1 MLRGFVFFSMRTF
14 IAVLSFTSLVATSAW
29 AGALDRPATFLSNHP
44 ARDAWRVDW
53 LSSGGDAVSVTPRG
67 RLAIHPELMQ
77 GGTQP
82 IHAAAIE
89 HSDAYLKRA
98 KIHRF
103 ASYATLP
110 LFTAEL
116 ALGASIYNGV
126 EHGDWRKGAHGVVA
140 TAIVGLFGVN
150 TVTGAW
156 NLFGESWND
165 QGRGLR
171 LLHGLLMMAADAGFV
186 ATAMSTPSEHR
197 GFTFQTDRATHRNL
211 AIASVGLGTTGYL
224 VMLFGNH

>member
-1 MLRGFVFFSMRTF
+1 MRTF
-14 IAVLSFTSLVATSAW
+14 IAVLCFTSLVATAAS
-29 AGALDRPATFLSNHP
+29 AGALDRPTFLSNHP
-44 ARDAWRVDW
+44 ARDVWRVDW
-53 LSSGGDAVSVTPRG
+53 LSNGSDAVSVAPAG
-67 RLAIHPELMQ
+67 RLAIHPVFMQ
-77 GGTQP
+77 DDTQP

-110 LFTAEL
+110 LFAAEL

-186 ATAMSTPSEHR
+186 ATAMSTPSERR
-197 GFTFQTDRATHRNL
+197 GFTFQTDQATHRNL

>member
-1 MLRGFVFFSMRTF
+1 MRTF

-82 IHAAAIE
+82 IHTAAIE

-186 ATAMSTPSEHR
+186 ATAMSTPSERR

>member
-29 AGALDRPATFLSNHP
+29 ADALNRPATSFSNHP
-44 ARDAWRVDW
+44 ARDVWRVDW

-186 ATAMSTPSEHR
+186 ATAMSTPSERR
-197 GFTFQTDRATHRNL
+197 GFTFQADRATHRNL

>member
-1 MLRGFVFFSMRTF
+1 MRTF
-14 IAVLSFTSLVATSAW
+14 IAAFCLTSLVAASAS
-29 AGALDRPATFLSNHP
+29 AGALDRPATFLSTHP
-44 ARDAWRVDW
+44 ARDVWRVDW
-53 LSSGGDAVSVTPRG
+53 LSNGSDAVSAG
-67 RLAIHPELMQ
+67 RLAIHPVFMQ

-82 IHAAAIE
+82 IHTAAIE

-110 LFTAEL
+110 LFAAEL

-140 TAIVGLFGVN
+140 SAIVGLFGVN

-186 ATAMSTPSEHR
+186 ATAMSTPSERR